1 MSRCS
6 RTDALLDATILGAG
20 LSAAE
25 ADHATSCTECARAM
39 ASARRFDRELHSVG
53 VEIAPE
59 PMPPGMATATA
70 GHTIRGGAPMSQR
83 TALIGGITAAAVVAV
98 FVGTAQWDSTEDG
111 RAQRA
116 AATDAETDQWVRSA
130 REFVTRTEPD
140 GGEAAG
146 WTPVRV
152 ERCGRTGLAFFEAT
166 APDGLPLYRWA
177 MGRIDRGVP
186 QATGEVR
193 SVDDERVAGIRAT
206 LPPCE
211 MVVDVVTAAVREI
224 GMPRE
229 LWAVTTGEE
238 DVEGEVR
245 LVGAT
250 LMADGH
256 RAGPNGEVEL
266 PTYLV
271 LMDRR
276 TDQAHWV
283 ERATISVTDGAWAAG
298 RFVDLP
304 VERPETQQSMQIFA
318 DPGFTDETL
327 FAWIDDPDVR
337 AVDIW
342 VPREGRV
349 LRYTVGSPGF
359 VLQFDAR
366 VGPVDEMTY
375 ELLDAHG
382 AILEAGSVAAWLDR
396 ARRN

>member
-1 MSRCS
+1 MSRCP
-6 RTDALLDATILGAG
+6 RTDALLDATLSGAG
-20 LSAAE
+20 PSAAE
-25 ADHATSCTECARAM
+25 ADHAAACTECARAM
-39 ASARRFDRELHSVG
+39 ATARRFGRELHAAG
-53 VEIAPE
+53 AELAPE
-59 PMPPGMATATA
+59 PIAPGTVTAT
-70 GHTIRGGAPMSQR
+70 GGSTPRGGAPMSQR
-83 TALIGGITAAAVVAV
+83 TAIIGGITAAVVVAV
-98 FVGTAQWDSTEDG
+98 LVGSMQWEDTDG
-111 RAQRA
+111 GSARQA
-116 AATDAETDQWVRSA
+116 AATDAETDEWVQSA
-130 REFVTRTEPD
+130 REFVTRAEPD

-146 WTPVRV
+146 WEPVRV

-166 APDGLPLYRWA
+166 ATDGLPLYRWA
-177 MGRIDRGVP
+177 LGSIDVGVP
-186 QATGEVR
+186 RATGQVR
-193 SVDDERVAGIRAT
+193 SVDDADVARVRAT

-211 MVVDVVTAAVREI
+211 MVVDAVTAPIREI
-224 GMPRE
+224 GGPHE
-229 LWAVTTGEE
+229 LWTVMTGEE
-238 DVEGEVR
+238 LVEGEVR
-245 LVGAT
+245 IIGAT

-256 RAGPNGEVEL
+256 RAGPLGGAEV

-276 TDQAHWV
+276 TDQGHWV
-283 ERATISVTDGAWAAG
+283 ERATISVTEGAWAAG

-342 VPREGRV
+342 VPREARV

-382 AILEAGSVAAWLDR
+382 AILEAGSVAAWMDR
-396 ARRN
+396 EGRN